1 MARFNAQVE
10 RFYILEY
17 FSRKRRKM
25 LLDFRELLLQIM
37 VIRLYGRLD
46 DRVQVFTS
54 CGFFGEPRPDF
65 SFRLSVLPDYE
76 ALVVPVYKPL
86 QVRLG
91 KEMLTYVLGV
101 LLGHF
106 YSVSSLKDS
115 HAPAVKQTVY
125 PSPVLSL
132 CSLNCPCRCRLGAGT
147 DTATDGSCQRAGCSY
162 SRRGRSR
169 GELRPG
175 DTPVDQVRE
184 VERGTWRSGSNTRSP
199 WDCIAGTGFAPLRSA
214 ANPIG

>member
-54 CGFFGEPRPDF
+54 CGFFGEQWPDL

-76 ALVVPVYKPL
+76 AFVVPVYEPL
-86 QVRLG
+86 QVRLR
-91 KEMLTYVLGV
+91 KEMLT
-101 LLGHF
+101 
-106 YSVSSLKDS
+106 
-115 HAPAVKQTVY
+115 
-125 PSPVLSL
+125 
-132 CSLNCPCRCRLGAGT
+132 
-147 DTATDGSCQRAGCSY
+147 
-162 SRRGRSR
+162 
-169 GELRPG
+169 
-175 DTPVDQVRE
+175 
-184 VERGTWRSGSNTRSP
+184 
-199 WDCIAGTGFAPLRSA
+199 
-214 ANPIG
+214 